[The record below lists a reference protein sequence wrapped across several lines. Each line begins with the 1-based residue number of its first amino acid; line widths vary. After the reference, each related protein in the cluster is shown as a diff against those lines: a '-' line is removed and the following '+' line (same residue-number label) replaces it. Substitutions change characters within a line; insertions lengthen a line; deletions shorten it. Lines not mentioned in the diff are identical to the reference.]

1 MVKYTWTFVVVA
13 LTISMKVV
21 AAVDESSDAYQ
32 AGALVG
38 KIFMA
43 VLLFLVIKKIFFK
56 KKD

>member
-32 AGALVG
+32 TGALVG

-43 VLLFLVIKKIFFK
+43 VLLFMVIKKIFFK
-56 KKD
+56 KKG